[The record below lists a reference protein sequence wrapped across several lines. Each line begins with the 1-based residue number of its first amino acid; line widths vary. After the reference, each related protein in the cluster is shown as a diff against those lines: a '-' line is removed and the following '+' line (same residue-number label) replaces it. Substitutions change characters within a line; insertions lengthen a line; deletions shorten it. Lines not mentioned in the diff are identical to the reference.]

1 MTEKE
6 ETDVKKENP
15 AAAAEETE
23 EKVRPV
29 YVVGHMNPDTDSIC
43 SAIAYAKLKEKLTGN
58 PYYPKRAGQLNLETQ
73 YVLQRFGFPQP
84 FFISDVRR
92 QVKDMDIRRFKRVL
106 SCLSLKKAWEWMA
119 DMNVVTL
126 PIVDEE
132 GYLTGIITEGDIA
145 ESYMG
150 MYDSKVVSQAGTS
163 YKNLVETLGG
173 ELVVGDKDHELTEGK
188 VLIAAANPDTME
200 EFIDDGD
207 IVITGNRY
215 ESQLCAIEM
224 NAACVIVTGGS
235 KVSRTITKLAQEKN
249 CSIIETPYDT
259 FTAARLI
266 NQSIPIDFYMKK
278 DNLITFHPNDFID
291 DVKDTMTKYRHR
303 DFPVVDK
310 DGKLLGMISR
320 RKLLG
325 AKKKQV
331 ILVDHNE
338 RSQAVDG
345 IEDAEILEI
354 IDHHRLGSLETINPV
369 FFRNQPL
376 GCTATIVYQMYR
388 ENQVEVEPGIAGL
401 LCSAILSDTLVYRS
415 PTCTPMDRQAAEE
428 LAAIA
433 GISVEEHA
441 QAMFA
446 AGSNF
451 GSRTAEEIFYQDYK
465 KFNVGERTLGIGQV
479 NMMSRKEMEELEV
492 RLLPYMSKVLKEKAV
507 DMVFFMLTNIMDES
521 TLLLCQGEGAAEVA
535 AGAFH
540 QEPQES
546 MFLPGV
552 VSRKKQVVPSIMSA
566 MQNENI

>member
-1 MTEKE
+1 MKQDRSLAPE
-6 ETDVKKENP
+6 EP
-15 AAAAEETE
+15 EE
-23 EKVRPV
+23 VRPV
-29 YVVGHMNPDTDSIC
+29 YVVGHTNPDTDSIC
-43 SAIAYAKLKEKLTGN
+43 SAIAYARLKEKLTGKSYL
-58 PYYPKRAGQLNLETQ
+58 PRRAGQLNLETQ
-73 YVLQRFGFPQP
+73 YVLQRFGVPEP
-84 FFISDVRR
+84 YYINDVRR
-92 QVKDMDIRRFKRVL
+92 QVSDMDIRRFKRVL

-119 DMNVVTL
+119 DLSVVTL

-132 GYLTGIITEGDIA
+132 GYLTGIITEYDIA

-150 MYDSKVVSQAGTS
+150 MYDSKVLSQAHTS
-163 YKNLVETLGG
+163 YKNLVETLNGR
-173 ELVVGDKDHELTEGK
+173 LVVGDKANEIHEGK

-200 EFIDDGD
+200 DFIEEHD

-224 NAACVIVTGGS
+224 NAGCIIITAGA

-249 CSIIETPYDT
+249 CSVIETPYDT
-259 FTAARLI
+259 FTVARLI

-278 DNLITFHPNDFID
+278 ENLITFHPNDFID

-310 DGKLLGMISR
+310 DNRLLGMISR

-325 AKKKQV
+325 AKRKKV

-354 IDHHRLGSLETINPV
+354 LDHHRLGSLETMNPV

-376 GCTATIVYQMYR
+376 GCTATIIYQMYR
-388 ENQVEVEPGIAGL
+388 ENQVEVESDVAGL

-415 PTCTPMDRQAAEE
+415 PTCTPVDRQAAEE

-433 GISVEEHA
+433 GITVEEYA
-441 QAMFA
+441 QEMFA

-451 GSRTAEEIFYQDYK
+451 ASRTPEEIFYQDYK
-465 KFNVGERTLGIGQV
+465 KFNAGEKTLGIGQV
-479 NMMSRKEMEELEV
+479 NMMSRKEMEELQV
-492 RLLPYMSKVLKEKAV
+492 RLLPYMEKVLGEKTV
-507 DMVFFMLTNIMDES
+507 DMVFFMLTNILEES
-521 TLLLCQGEGAAEVA
+521 TLLLCQGEGAAEA
-535 AGAFH
+535 AAAAF
-540 QEPQES
+540 QQAPQANLY
-546 MFLPGV
+546 LPGV
-552 VSRKKQVVPSIMSA
+552 VSRKKQVVPAILTA
-566 MQNENI
+566 IQNEGL